1 MNCAAFL
8 GVQNATFL
16 TGKCAGG
23 GGGGAGL
30 RAENSALVVE
40 SALLRVA
47 GAASVSPVFFQLVIS
62 RNVAQPQPL
71 TERAGECVLCVWFA
85 RDVWKERERGLI
97 CVG

>member
-8 GVQNATFL
+8 GVQNAKFL
-16 TGKCAGG
+16 TGKFEGG
-23 GGGGAGL
+23 RGGAGL

-47 GAASVSPVFFQLVIS
+47 GAASVSPVFFRLVIS

-71 TERAGECVLCVWFA
+71 TERAGECVCVSGLHVM
-85 RDVWKERERGLI
+85 RGRKEREN
-97 CVG
+97 